1 MSDPSGRAEFMARA
15 TPELIAALDPLLDRA
30 LVLGADE
37 RVAWLTDLRERDPEL
52 AAELERLL
60 AAEGELD
67 RSGFLSREHAPENA
81 PASGL
86 AGMRVGAYTIER
98 PLGQGGMGTVWLA
111 RRSDGRFEGTAA
123 VKLLHLALLD
133 RVGAER
139 FRREGMLLG
148 RVNHPNIARL
158 LDAGL
163 TEAGQP
169 YLLLERVEGE
179 RIDRHCDSLRLAPA
193 ERLKLFLDVLAA
205 VGHAHANLIVHRDIK
220 PSNILVTADGTVK
233 LLDFGIAKLVAEE
246 TTGADTTGLTEQG
259 GVALTPEYAAPEQVR
274 GGPVTTATDVYALGV
289 MLYQLLSGRHPTGEA
304 SRSSAEHLRAITET
318 EPRRLSSA
326 VLPGAAG
333 ERETRAEQ
341 AQARGSTPERLRRL
355 YLGDLDNIVAK
366 AIRKDSAERYATVS
380 AFADD
385 LRRYLAHE
393 PVSARP
399 DSIQYRASKFIRR
412 HRAALTVAGAIAA
425 GLILAMGR
433 EYRLRTLAEQ
443 ETQTAHAVEEYLQT
457 VFGAAD
463 PYLAND
469 TSAAERSARELLDRG
484 VARLDTL
491 LAGQPVVRARLRSSL
506 GRIYSNLGLYDAAA
520 TQVAT
525 ALEEQRA
532 LTGNRHVATAAMMD
546 QLGDIRDRQGR
557 VSEADSLLVQ
567 ALALRR
573 DLLGSNDSA
582 TAKSLEHLSEVRRE
596 ANEFESAEAFAREA
610 LGIQRALH
618 GDTSLATAHSK
629 QILAE
634 VLTDRGENEEA
645 APLYRDALAV
655 REQLLGASHPLAAK
669 TMFNLALTER
679 RLGRIEVAESL
690 YRRALAAQRQTLGE
704 DHPQVAATL
713 NGLSDMLHKA
723 TPRSE
728 EAEQLMR
735 EALAINRR
743 RLGENHTEVSTNLG
757 NLAVIV
763 RDRGDFA
770 EAERL
775 LMQALAIDE
784 ATFGPEHS
792 YVGYDLNELASVL
805 RMRGRPDSAASILRR
820 VLSQNRRLL
829 GEKHRNTIAVEVQ
842 LGRALRESG
851 RFEEAAALFRGAL
864 SRLEPDNADTDPF
877 RVSAATGL
885 GRSLVELG
893 KTEEALGILQSVV
906 DESTRKLGP
915 DNYRTAEAHVGLGE
929 CLLALGR
936 RREAESSLLAARAI
950 MEPQRRTQP
959 VLMAEIDRGF
969 RRLGQHPAT

>member
-1 MSDPSGRAEFMARA
+1 MSEPSDRAEIMARA
-15 TPELIAALDPLLDRA
+15 TPELIAALEPLLDSA
-30 LVLGADE
+30 LMLAPEE
-37 RVAWLTDLRERDPEL
+37 RTSWLAELRGRHPEL
-52 AAELERLL
+52 AAELEGLL
-60 AAEGELD
+60 ASEDELD
-67 RSGFLSREHAPENA
+67 RSGFLAREHPLERD
-81 PASGL
+81 PAAGL
-86 AGMRVGAYTIER
+86 VGMQVGAYTIEG

-123 VKLLHLALLD
+123 VKLLNLALLD

-139 FRREGMLLG
+139 FRREGTLLA

-179 RIDRHCDSLRLAPA
+179 RIDRHCDNGRLAPA
-193 ERLKLFLDVLAA
+193 GRLRLFLDVLAA

-233 LLDFGIAKLVAEE
+233 LLDFGIAKLLAEE
-246 TTGADTTGLTEQG
+246 ATADRSLLTEQG

-289 MLYQLLSGRHPTGEA
+289 LLYQLLSGRHPTGEA
-304 SRSSAEHLRAITET
+304 CRSPAEHLRAITET
-318 EPRRLSSA
+318 EPRRMSA
-326 VLPGAAG
+326 AVWSGAAA
-333 ERETRAEQ
+333 EREACAEQ

-366 AIRKDSAERYATVS
+366 AIKKDSAERYPTVS

-399 DSIQYRASKFIRR
+399 DSIRYRAAKFVRR
-412 HRAALTVAGAIAA
+412 HRASLVVAGAIAA
-425 GLILAMGR
+425 GLIVAMVR
-433 EYRLRTLAEQ
+433 EHRLRTLAEE
-443 ETQTAHAVEEYLQT
+443 ETQTARAVEQYMLT

-463 PYLAND
+463 PYLPHD
-469 TSAAERSARELLDRG
+469 TSAAENSARELLDRG
-484 VARLDTL
+484 VARLDTS

-506 GRIYSNLGLYDAAA
+506 GRVYANLGLYDEAA
-520 TQVAT
+520 TQVAA
-525 ALEEQRA
+525 ALAEQRA
-532 LTGNRHVATAAMMD
+532 LTGDRHVVTAAMID
-546 QLGDIRDRQGR
+546 QLGDVRDRQGR
-557 VSEADSLLVQ
+557 VDEADSLLLQ
-567 ALALRR
+567 ALDLRR
-573 DLLGSNDSA
+573 DLLGNRDSA

-596 ANEFESAEAFAREA
+596 RNDFASAEALAREA
-610 LGIQRALH
+610 LAIQRTLY
-618 GDTSLATAHSK
+618 GDTALATAHSK

-634 VLTDRGENEEA
+634 VLTDKGANEEA

-679 RLGRIEVAESL
+679 RLGRIAVAESL

-713 NGLSDMLHKA
+713 NGLSDLLQKA
-723 TPRSE
+723 TPRIE
-728 EAEQLMR
+728 EAETLLR

-743 RLGENHTEVSTNLG
+743 RLGEQHVEVSTNLG

-820 VLSQNRRLL
+820 VLLQNRKLL
-829 GEKHRNTIAVEVQ
+829 GEGHRNTVAVQVN
-842 LGRALRESG
+842 LGRALRESR
-851 RFEEAAALFRGAL
+851 RFEEAAALFRDAL
-864 SRLEPDNADTDPF
+864 TRLEPDNPDTDPF
-877 RVSAATGL
+877 RVTAATGL

-893 KTEEALGILQSVV
+893 ETGEALGVLQSVLA
-906 DESTRKLGP
+906 ESTRKLGP
-915 DNYRTAEAHVGLGE
+915 DNSRTAEAHLGLGE
-929 CLLALGR
+929 CLLAVGR
-936 RREAESSLLAARAI
+936 RREAESSFLAARAI

-959 VLMAEIDRGF
+959 AMMAEIERGF
-969 RRLGQHPAT
+969 RRLKPNR